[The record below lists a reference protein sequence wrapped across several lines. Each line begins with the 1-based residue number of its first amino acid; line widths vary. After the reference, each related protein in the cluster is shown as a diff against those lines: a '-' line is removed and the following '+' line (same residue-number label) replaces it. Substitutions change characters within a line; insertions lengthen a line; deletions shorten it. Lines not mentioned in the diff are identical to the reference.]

1 MKVLRKKKKTR
12 VKSVSLLLISVMI
25 LAMFNM
31 TASASEQKSNS
42 LAMNDSNQVKSKV
55 NEDLVDSFK
64 GEEQVTY
71 LVKMKEQAETKKAAN
86 EAVSKLKDSKASA
99 KEVKRVKTSA
109 VVNELRATAKETQ
122 HSLEKYLNK
131 AKEQGDVK
139 SFDSFYIVNA
149 ISVTSNEKAM
159 NEIAAFEEVEKVLPN
174 RTREIFHPLD
184 LSKEKSKADPLEVE
198 SWGVDRVGAEQVW
211 NETGIDGS
219 GIVVANIDTG
229 VQWDHPGLLEKYRGF
244 NAANPDEVDH
254 EFNWYDATAN
264 ASEPYDDQGHGTH
277 TMGTMVGSEA
287 DGSNQ
292 VGVAP
297 GATWIAVKAFTAAGG
312 TDVDLL
318 DAAEWLLAP
327 KDEEGNP
334 HPEKAP
340 DVINNS
346 WGGGPGLDEWYREMV
361 QNWRNAGIAPVFSAG
376 NDGDAGD
383 GSIAAPANYPESI
396 AVGATDINDGLA
408 YFSSVGPSPYEG
420 EIKPDISAPGVN
432 INSTVPGSDYDDTY
446 SGTSMA
452 GPHVAGIIALL
463 LEADQTLNVDQIEEL
478 LFETADSTTSDEYP
492 EAPNEGFGH
501 GISNAYT
508 AVSAVVSGIGEVTGN
523 VYQEG
528 EDTEAPVIEHEALEQ
543 SYKGLELPIV
553 ADVSDNV
560 SIDHVEVRYSVDG
573 QEWQSVDGELID
585 GNFES
590 GTYQASIPGDELNG
604 DSLEYKLF
612 AIDFGGHEVE
622 SGVYNVTLES
632 GITVGYSQDFETTP
646 AGWVSFGENN
656 SWEWGE
662 PVSGPEGAA
671 SGEKV
676 YATNLD
682 GNYDS
687 DSDMTLRLPPV
698 EVPEGE
704 SYLQFETWYHL
715 ERNYDYGHVVVST
728 DNENWE
734 QLAEFNNE
742 SGDWVESQV
751 ELSDYAGQTIYVGF
765 HVETDFSVVK
775 DGWYIDDVT
784 LTDQSSETSAKL
796 HKSNKAN
803 NDKKLGVEDSS
814 EQTKSNNKK
823 EKVKPKSLFPGP
835 FENVQGPLME
845 SGKVDTS
852 PISPNV
858 LPLEATVTVLETEKS
873 VTTDP
878 SDGSYRMLTA
888 AGDYTLEASAYGYE
902 SSTDEVVIPEDGQ
915 VNANFTL
922 EPTPSG
928 EVTGT
933 VTNEKTGEPIEGA
946 TVYVVEDAAVPPAV
960 TDEDGVYSLTAY
972 EGDYTLE
979 VRAPNYKGAEA
990 AVTVVG
996 NETATVDVALEP
1008 FIGFPGEIG
1017 YDDGTAE
1024 NARAFYDA
1032 GNAWAVRM
1040 SLEEGQSQAL
1050 VTGGLFR
1057 FWGEDFPV
1065 PGGTEFAVAVYD
1077 SSGPDGAPGEQLLGP
1092 IDAEAL
1098 RNGEWT
1104 EVDLSDEGVVV
1115 NDDFYMVYIQTH
1127 PNPNTPALAT
1137 DENGDNAGR
1146 SWQQVGGVWSPSPS
1160 AEGNYMIRATVDYEA
1175 ETPVIESPV
1184 DGTFTNE
1191 EIVTVEGSGSPSTSV
1206 VIYNGDEE
1214 VATTEVTDEG
1224 KFATDIELNEKAN
1237 ELTAISVTDNG
1248 NTDPSTPVIVTLDQ
1262 VSPELSIT
1270 SPEDGDKL
1278 NNEVTTVEGVVD
1290 EEFLDQVT
1298 VNGQDATVNEDGTF
1312 SKRLIL
1318 DEGENVIEVEALDEA
1333 GNSATDE
1340 VAVEADYTAPEISQL
1355 TPEED
1360 LFLQSGESVKIE
1372 FDSEHGLNASFY
1384 IKMPLTNF
1392 SVLSQATELPMME
1405 VEDGHYVGYW
1415 TATSNLKAEGAEVVV
1430 KVEDDFGNTT
1440 EQAAEGKLFINQE

>member
-1 MKVLRKKKKTR
+1 MRKKKKTR
-12 VKSVSLLLISVMI
+12 IKSLSLLLIAVMV
-25 LAMFNM
+25 LSMFNM
-31 TASASEQKSNS
+31 THGVSAQKSNS
-42 LAMNDSNQVKSKV
+42 VAVKDSKQVKNKI
-55 NEDLVDSFK
+55 NEDLVTSFK
-64 GEEQVTY
+64 GEDQVTY
-71 LVKMKEQAETKKAAN
+71 LVKMKEQADTKEAAN
-86 EAVSKLKDSKASA
+86 KAVSKLKESKASISS

-122 HSLEKYLNK
+122 HSLGNYLNK
-131 AKEQGDVK
+131 AKEQGDLK
-139 SFDSFYIVNA
+139 SFDSYYIVNA
-149 ISVTSNEKAM
+149 ISVTSNEKVM
-159 NEIAAFEEVEKVLPN
+159 KEIAAFEEVEKLLPN
-174 RTREIFHPLD
+174 RTREIYQPLD
-184 LSKEKSKADPLEVE
+184 LTKEKSKADILEVD
-198 SWGVDRVGAEQVW
+198 SWGIDRVGAEQVW

-219 GIVVANIDTG
+219 GVVIANIDTG

-244 NAANPDEVDH
+244 NAADPEQVNH

-264 ASEPYDDQGHGTH
+264 SPEPYDDQGHGTH

-287 DGSNQ
+287 DASNQ

-327 KDEEGNP
+327 KDAEGNP
-334 HPEKAP
+334 HPEKSP
-340 DVINNS
+340 DIINNS

-376 NDGDAGD
+376 NDGELGD
-383 GSIAAPANYPESI
+383 SSISAPANYPESI

-408 YFSSVGPSPYEG
+408 YFSSVGPSPYDG

-432 INSTVPGSDYDDTY
+432 INSTVPGSDYDGTF

-452 GPHVAGIIALL
+452 APHVSGIIALL
-463 LEADQTLNVDQIEEL
+463 IEADQSLNVDQIEEL
-478 LFETADSTTSDEYP
+478 LYETADPTTSDEYP
-492 EAPNEGFGH
+492 ADPNEGFGH
-501 GISNAYT
+501 GVSNAYT
-508 AVSAVVSGIGEVTGN
+508 AVSAVVSGIGEITGN

-528 EDTEAPVIEHEALEQ
+528 EDTEAPVIEHEPVEQ
-543 SYKGLELPIV
+543 SYRGLELPIV

-560 SIDHVEVRYSVDG
+560 SVDHVEVRYSVDG
-573 QEWQSVDGELID
+573 QEWQSVGGELVD
-585 GNFES
+585 GSFES
-590 GTYQASIPGDELNG
+590 GTYQASIPGEELNG
-604 DSLEYKLF
+604 DTLEYKLYVT
-612 AIDFGGHEVE
+612 DFGGNEVE
-622 SGVYNVTLES
+622 TDVYSVALES

-682 GNYDS
+682 GTYDS

-704 SYLQFETWYHL
+704 SYLQFKSWYHL

-728 DNENWE
+728 DNDNWE

-742 SGDWVESQV
+742 SGGWVDSQV
-751 ELSDYAGQTIYVGF
+751 ELSDYAGQTVYIGF
-765 HVETDFSVVK
+765 HVETDLSVVK
-775 DGWYIDDVT
+775 DGWYIDDVA
-784 LTDQSSETSAKL
+784 LTDQSSDSSAKL
-796 HKSNKAN
+796 HKFNKVNKYKDSGVKSSSEDAKSK
-803 NDKKLGVEDSS
+803 DKKKQV
-814 EQTKSNNKK
+814 KS
-823 EKVKPKSLFPGP
+823 KSLFPGP
-835 FENVQGPLME
+835 FENVQGPLMQ
-845 SGKVDTS
+845 SGKIDTS

-878 SDGSYRMLTA
+878 SDGSYRILTA
-888 AGDYTLEASAYGYE
+888 AGDFTLEASAYGYE
-902 SSTDEVVIPEDGQ
+902 SSTDEVVVPEDGQ

-928 EVTGT
+928 EVIGT
-933 VTNEKTGEPIEGA
+933 VTNERTGEPIEGA
-946 TVYVVEDAAVPPAV
+946 AVYIVEDAAVTPGV
-960 TDEDGVYSLTAY
+960 TDEDGVYTMTAY
-972 EGDYTLE
+972 EGDYTLK
-979 VRAPNYKGAEA
+979 VRAPNYKGTEA
-990 AVTVVG
+990 SVTVVG
-996 NETATVDVALEP
+996 NETTIVDVELEP

-1040 SLEEGQSQAL
+1040 SLEEGQTQAL

-1057 FWGEDFPV
+1057 FWGEDFPD

-1077 SSGPDGAPGEQLLGP
+1077 SSGTDGAPGEQLLGP
-1092 IDAEAL
+1092 NEAEAL

-1104 EVDLSDEGVVV
+1104 EVDLSGEGVVV

-1146 SWQQVGGVWSPSPS
+1146 SWQQVGGAWSPSPS
-1160 AEGNYMIRATVDYEA
+1160 AEGNYMIRAMVDYEA

-1191 EIVTVEGSGSPSTSV
+1191 EMLTVEGNGSPSTDV
-1206 VIYNGDEE
+1206 VIYNGGEE
-1214 VATTEVTDEG
+1214 AATAEVTDEG
-1224 KFATDIELNEKAN
+1224 EFAADIELNEGAN
-1237 ELTAISVTDNG
+1237 ELTAVTVTDNG
-1248 NTDPSTPVIVTLDQ
+1248 KTEPSAPVTVILDQ
-1262 VSPELSIT
+1262 VSPELTIT
-1270 SPEDGDKL
+1270 SPEDGDKI
-1278 NNEVTTVEGVVD
+1278 NNEVTTVEGVVK
-1290 EEFLDQVT
+1290 EEFIAQVM
-1298 VNGQDATVNEDGTF
+1298 VNGQNATVNEDGSF

-1318 DEGENVIEVEALDEA
+1318 DEGENVIGVEALDEA
-1333 GNSATDE
+1333 GNSAVEEIT
-1340 VAVEADYTAPEISQL
+1340 VEADYTAPEISEVS
-1355 TPEED
+1355 PEED

-1372 FDSEHGLNASFY
+1372 FDSEPGLDASFY

-1392 SVLSQATELPMME
+1392 ATSSQATELPMME

-1415 TATSNLKAEGAEVVV
+1415 TATSNLEAEGAEVVV
-1430 KVEDDFGNTT
+1430 KVEDDFDNTA
-1440 EQAAEGKLFINQE
+1440 EQAAEGKLYINQE